1 MKSANRLIV
10 ATLAIA
16 TLAIAFW
23 VLALGPKRQEASDL
37 SSQADQ
43 ISAALAESRFQL
55 TEAAAARHQFPADYR
70 QLVVLGKAVP
80 SSDDT
85 SSLLVELN
93 HVADKSKVT
102 FNSIQLSST
111 GGGEAPAAPVPAP
124 APAAPAPATEG
135 SYSAVPAA
143 ASVPPTEAAA
153 SLLPLG
159 ATVGTAGLGV
169 MPYSLNFSGSFFQ
182 VADFIKGVDSLVKT
196 GADVAVDGRLVTLDG
211 FALVPSSETGISN
224 LKASFSVTTYVVPPT
239 QGVTAGATP
248 TAPAPETATPAATA
262 PSSESAASSSTPVSA
277 AQ

>member
-1 MKSANRLIV
+1 MKSANRLIA
-10 ATLAIA
+10 ATLAVTA
-16 TLAIAFW
+16 LAVAFW

-37 SSQADQ
+37 SGQVDQ

-55 TEAAAARHQFPADYR
+55 TEAATARHEFPADYR

-93 HVADKSKVT
+93 LVARASKVT

-111 GGGEAPAAPVPAP
+111 AGGEAAAAPVPAP
-124 APAAPAPATEG
+124 AAPVPPAEG
-135 SYSAVPAA
+135 SPGAVPAA

-169 MPYSLNFSGSFFQ
+169 MPYNLDFSGDFFQ
-182 VADFIKGVDSLVKT
+182 VADFIKGIDSLVKT
-196 GADVAVDGRLVTLDG
+196 GGDVAVDGRLVTLDG
-211 FALVPSSETGISN
+211 FALVPNSEESGISN
-224 LKASFSVTTYVVPPT
+224 LKATFAVTTYVVPPT

-248 TAPAPETATPAATA
+248 IAPAPETATPAATA
-262 PSSESAASSSTPVSA
+262 PSGETTPSSSTPVSA

>member
-16 TLAIAFW
+16 AMAVAFW

-37 SSQADQ
+37 SDQANQ
-43 ISAALAESRFQL
+43 IGAALAESRFQL
-55 TEAAAARHQFPADYR
+55 TEAAAARREFPTDYR

-102 FNSIQLSST
+102 FNGIQLSTTS
-111 GGGEAPAAPVPAP
+111 GGEAPAAPAP
-124 APAAPAPATEG
+124 APAAPVPPTEG
-135 SYSAVPAA
+135 SSSAVPAA

-169 MPYSLNFSGSFFQ
+169 MPYSLDFSGDFFQ
-182 VADFIKGVDSLVKT
+182 VADFIKGIDSLVKT

-211 FALVPSSETGISN
+211 FALVPNSEAGVSS
-224 LKASFSVTTYVVPPT
+224 LKATFSVTTYVVPPT

-248 TAPAPETATPAATA
+248 TAPAPETATPATA
-262 PSSESAASSSTPVSA
+262 PSSESEPSSSTPVSA
-277 AQ
+277 SQ

>member
-16 TLAIAFW
+16 AIAVAFW
-23 VLALGPKRQEASDL
+23 ALALSPKREEADEL
-37 SSQADQ
+37 GVQVNQ
-43 ISAALAESRFQL
+43 MRAALAESRFKL
-55 TEAAAARHQFPADYR
+55 AEATAARHEFPADYR
-70 QLVVLGKAVP
+70 RLVVLGKAVP

-93 HVADKSKVT
+93 KVARNSKVK
-102 FNSIQLSST
+102 FNSIQLSSS
-111 GGGEAPAAPVPAP
+111 GGGEAVVAEAP
-124 APAAPAPATEG
+124 APAVPAAPASG
-135 SYSAVPAA
+135 SSSAVPAA

-159 ATVGTAGLGV
+159 ATVGAAGLGV
-169 MPYSLNFSGSFFQ
+169 MPYNLDFSGSFFE

-196 GADVAVDGRLVTLDG
+196 SGDVAVDGRLVTLDG
-211 FALVPSSETGISN
+211 FALTPIEENGTTR
-224 LKASFSVTTYVVPPT
+224 LQASFAVTTYLTPPS

-248 TAPAPETATPAATA
+248 TTPAPETATPTAA
-262 PSSESAASSSTPVSA
+262 PSETSPSSSTPVSE

>member
-1 MKSANRLIV
+1 MKSANRLI
-10 ATLAIA
+10 IA
-16 TLAIAFW
+16 TLAVTVLAVAFW

-37 SSQADQ
+37 SGQVDQ
-43 ISAALAESRFQL
+43 INAALAESRFQL
-55 TEAAAARHQFPADYR
+55 TEAAAARHEFPADYR

-80 SSDDT
+80 SNDDT

-93 HVADKSKVT
+93 LIARASKVT

-111 GGGEAPAAPVPAP
+111 GGGEAPAAPAP
-124 APAAPAPATEG
+124 APVPPTGG
-135 SYSAVPAA
+135 SSSAVPAA

-169 MPYSLNFSGSFFQ
+169 MPYSLDFSGNFFQ
-182 VADFIKGVDSLVKT
+182 VADFIKGIDSLVKT
-196 GADVAVDGRLVTLDG
+196 SGDVAVDGRLVTLDG
-211 FALVPSSETGISN
+211 FSLAPSGEETGAST
-224 LKASFSVTTYVVPPT
+224 LQASFAVTTYVTPPA

-262 PSSESAASSSTPVSA
+262 PSSEPAPSSSTPVSA